1 MISYFQNLDTSIGP
15 KKRYQGVNL
24 DHFSTA
30 TVSVLAVKQA
40 MTLLHTLTAFRLTV
54 GKKLQS

>member
-1 MISYFQNLDTSIGP
+1 MISYFQNLDISMAP
-15 KKRYQGVNL
+15 KKRYQDINL
-24 DHFSTA
+24 DHFFIT

-40 MTLLHTLTAFRLTV
+40 MTPLHTLTAFRLTV